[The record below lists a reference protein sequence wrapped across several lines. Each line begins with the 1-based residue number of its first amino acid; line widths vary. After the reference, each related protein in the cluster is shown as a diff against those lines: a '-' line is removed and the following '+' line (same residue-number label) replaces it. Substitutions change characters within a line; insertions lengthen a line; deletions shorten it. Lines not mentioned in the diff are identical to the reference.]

1 MRYGRLITGMM
12 LAFSVMPVSA
22 RDKDFKVSEEQQ
34 RVMTAEADDFIDA
47 MPEGLQDRQ
56 RIAVEHA
63 IRGDLSSLREIR
75 RQRNV
80 AADLPEN
87 VETKDIVAASGAAS
101 GIPMRL
107 YRPVS
112 PAHGKLPL
120 LVYYHGGGWTFG
132 SINSCSRFC
141 AEVAATGE
149 ALVLAVDYAL
159 APENSFPAGLLDCV
173 AAAEYAS
180 EHASEWGS
188 DPSLVSL
195 GGDSSGG
202 NLASAAAMML
212 AHDREEGKGAEIR
225 SLVLFYPVVSNTVS
239 REGSSRKYGKGYG
252 LDSNLMES
260 FIEAYSDEPVKT
272 LDGGKGFDG
281 LMEPLEADEEVWRK
295 LPPMLVVQA
304 GRDILF
310 DQGREYVERSRK
322 MGLDVER
329 VEFSGAVHLFITV
342 EGQPTA
348 FRKAVDMTAAF
359 LK

>member
-1 MRYGRLITGMM
+1 
-12 LAFSVMPVSA
+12 
-22 RDKDFKVSEEQQ
+22 
-34 RVMTAEADDFIDA
+34 
-47 MPEGLQDRQ
+47 
-56 RIAVEHA
+56 
-63 IRGDLSSLREIR
+63 
-75 RQRNV
+75 
-80 AADLPEN
+80 
-87 VETKDIVAASGAAS
+87 
-101 GIPMRL
+101 
-107 YRPVS
+107 
-112 PAHGKLPL
+112 
-120 LVYYHGGGWTFG
+120 
-132 SINSCSRFC
+132 
-141 AEVAATGE
+141 
-149 ALVLAVDYAL
+149 
-159 APENSFPAGLLDCV
+159 
-173 AAAEYAS
+173 
-180 EHASEWGS
+180 
-188 DPSLVSL
+188 
-195 GGDSSGG
+195 
-202 NLASAAAMML
+202 MML